1 MNKKLI
7 LLLCLFFII
16 IISVFI
22 IYNKIQK
29 EKEDEAFKRR
39 YLMETQRIVPNTETD
54 VITIK

>member
-7 LLLCLFFII
+7 VLLCLFFII
-16 IISVFI
+16 IISAFI
-22 IYNKIQK
+22 IYKKIQK
-29 EKEDEAFKRR
+29 E